1 MRVGRF
7 LLIVG
12 VITISSVF
20 YIYQQCM
27 VAFRPLEKRIQQLSS
42 LEFYSEGE
50 IDKIQTKTSIPGKDG
65 INDGFSIYNAKLQ
78 IAKK

>member
-12 VITISSVF
+12 IITVSSIF

-27 VAFRPLEKRIQQLSS
+27 VAIRPLEKRIQQLSS
-42 LEFYSEGE
+42 LEFYSEGQ
-50 IDKIQTKTSIPGKDG
+50 IDKIQTGTSISQKDRS
-65 INDGFSIYNAKLQ
+65 NDGFSNYNAKLQ